1 MSRTYIKFKST
12 NREDEEQ
19 TILRILKE
27 NKYKK
32 RESQGEEYYQHGSG
46 IATSPQLIK
55 YTFENDMIVIES
67 WVREFGFLGESSLD
81 GSSQIFAKKSAK
93 GTLKKIQEGLGLEII
108 EQGVDNFYGYTNTG
122 MKLVKKTRSST
133 ILICLC

>member
-19 TILRILKE
+19 TILRIFQE
-27 NKYKK
+27 DKYKK

-108 EQGVDNFYGYTNTG
+108 EQGT
-122 MKLVKKTRSST
+122 L
-133 ILICLC
+133 

>member
-1 MSRTYIKFKST
+1 MSRTYFKFKSI
-12 NREDEEQ
+12 NRGNEEQ

-32 RESQGEEYYQHGSG
+32 RESKGEEYYQHGSG
-46 IATSPQLIK
+46 IVTSPQLIK
-55 YTFENDMIVIES
+55 YTFENNVIVIES
-67 WVREFGFLGESSLD
+67 WVRDFGFLGESSLE

-108 EQGVDNFYGYTNTG
+108 EQGTW
-122 MKLVKKTRSST
+122 
-133 ILICLC
+133 

>member
-1 MSRTYIKFKST
+1 MSRTYFKFKSI
-12 NREDEEQ
+12 NRGNEEQ

-108 EQGVDNFYGYTNTG
+108 EQGT
-122 MKLVKKTRSST
+122 L
-133 ILICLC
+133 

>member
-32 RESQGEEYYQHGSG
+32 RKYNGEEFYQHGSG
-46 IATSPQLIK
+46 IVTSPQLIK
-55 YTFENDMIVIES
+55 YSFQNDMIVIES
-67 WVREFGFLGESSLD
+67 WVRDFGFLGESSLE
-81 GSSQIFAKKSAK
+81 GSSQIFAKRSAK
-93 GTLKKIQEGLGLEII
+93 GALKKIQEGLGLEII
-108 EQGVDNFYGYTNTG
+108 EQGT
-122 MKLVKKTRSST
+122 L
-133 ILICLC
+133 